1 MNNQISNEKSHIK
14 KIALL
19 FYGRLKKYKEH
30 HDNIMSIFCSN
41 SIIDCYLS
49 SDNSDNNELKGFI
62 DIYKPKSYINDKIEH
77 NINLSVFNRAPE
89 TNVDNMIRHFINKKR
104 VFKLLEEEILKSNI
118 TYDIIIS
125 LRLDLLF
132 NNKLSLNTINSN
144 ILYIPI
150 GYDYRGINDQIAMG
164 DFITMKK
171 YNNIIDNVIFLLSNN
186 ILMVNPESL
195 TKTNIVYNKLVVE
208 RIYLEY
214 RIDK

>member
-1 MNNQISNEKSHIK
+1 
-14 KIALL
+14 
-19 FYGRLKKYKEH
+19 
-30 HDNIMSIFCSN
+30 
-41 SIIDCYLS
+41 
-49 SDNSDNNELKGFI
+49 
-62 DIYKPKSYINDKIEH
+62 
-77 NINLSVFNRAPE
+77 
-89 TNVDNMIRHFINKKR
+89 MIRHFINKKR

-186 ILMVNPESL
+186 ISIVHPESL
-195 TKTNIVYNKLVVE
+195 TKSNIIYNNLVVE
-208 RIYLEY
+208 RIDLQY
-214 RIDK
+214 RLNK